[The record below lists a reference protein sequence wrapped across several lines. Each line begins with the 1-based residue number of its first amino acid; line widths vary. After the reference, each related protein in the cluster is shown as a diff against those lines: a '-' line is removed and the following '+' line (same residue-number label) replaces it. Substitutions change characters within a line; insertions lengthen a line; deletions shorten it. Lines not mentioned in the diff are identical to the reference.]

1 MFIKRNV
8 KVVKSM
14 KKVSKGNFGYT
25 LSHRKWQILK
35 MSLYVAIALAVFLLG
50 LIVTKTTK
58 NLMSVVAIVGALPI
72 SKEAVGVI
80 MSFRRKPMDEQLY
93 KEISAKAGNLEQ
105 AYELLFTTA
114 DSMYP
119 VEAAVIE
126 GNDLICFSLDE
137 ACDKEKLQT
146 HLYKLLNA
154 NDYKQKVQV
163 FTDYKKFMDRVG
175 DLERR
180 TPQEIPYK
188 QNPMYP
194 DLNRNQLV
202 KHTLLALSV

>member
-1 MFIKRNV
+1 
-8 KVVKSM
+8 M

-35 MSLYVAIALAVFLLG
+35 MSLYISIALAVFLLG

-58 NLMSVVAIVGALPI
+58 NLMSIVAIVGALPI

-80 MSFRRKPMDEQLY
+80 MSFKRKPMDLALY
-93 KEISAKAGNLEQ
+93 KEISSKAGNLEQ

-114 DSMYP
+114 EKSYP
-119 VEAAVIE
+119 IEAAIVEGVDVICYSA
-126 GNDLICFSLDE
+126 DK
-137 ACDKEKLQT
+137 ACETEKLQA

-154 NDYKQKVQV
+154 NDFKQKVKV
-163 FTDYKKFMDRVG
+163 YTDYQKFMNHLG
-175 DLERR
+175 DLVRR
-180 TPQEIPYK
+180 TPQEVPYK

-202 KHTLLALSV
+202 KHLLLALSI